1 VIIDGDR
8 RIGPLAAPSVISV
21 LPPRRE
27 FVWDVSAGVDAYDGT
42 FGVAAELEFT
52 DARGIVWCRDPA
64 GSLVEGPPRHPIRY
78 GDEDPDAAEAQLGAA
93 DPFRNPMATVRAFL
107 AFLSCPDQELDVELF
122 RGTLDPYASGWS
134 GNWDSARIDFLRQL
148 VDGLSLAAF
157 TTYATNSIAYVRLFS
172 AQALDELSSDGKTY
186 SAKFIT
192 LVRRRNI
199 GWVVFGVGAQVP
211 PDRIEMPVNDQQEAD
226 PIGIFDR
233 P

>member
-1 VIIDGDR
+1 M
-8 RIGPLAAPSVISV
+8 ISV

-42 FGVAAELEFT
+42 FGVAVEFEFT
-52 DARGIVWCRDPA
+52 DARGIVWCRNPA
-64 GSLVEGPPRHPIRY
+64 GSLVEGPPRHPIMY

-107 AFLSCPDQELDVELF
+107 GLLSGPANELDVLLF
-122 RGTLDPYASGWS
+122 RGALDPYASGWS
-134 GNWDSARIDFLRQL
+134 GDWDSARIDLLRQL
-148 VDGLSLAAF
+148 VQGLSLAAF

-186 SAKFIT
+186 SAKFVT

-199 GWVVFGVGAQVP
+199 GWVVFGIGKQVP
-211 PDRIEMPVNDQQEAD
+211 PDRIEMPVDAEQEAG
-226 PIGIFDR
+226 PIDIFDR